1 MGVVNLRALYQ
12 YCMSGHLVHLDLRL
26 DPSVQGS
33 AREWD
38 RTEGESRDPMGMAR
52 TPIPVGK
59 LPVGLLTR
67 LLGELGSMPGEVLLG
82 PAVGE
87 DACAL
92 DLPAGVLVV
101 ATDPITL
108 TGRDIGRH
116 AVIVNAN
123 DVAVMGVRPRWFLA
137 TILVPPGS
145 TAAGIEELF
154 AGVRRAL
161 SEIGAALVGGHT
173 EVTDAAARPIVVGQ
187 MLGLA
192 ENRRFVSTAG
202 VRPDD
207 VIVQVG
213 AAPVEGAAV
222 LAVEAASRL
231 KGLDPA
237 VTAAAVTGA
246 EVPGISV
253 VDAALDAAR
262 LGATALHDPTEGG
275 LAAGLHE
282 LATAGGVR
290 LRVDRAR
297 LLWFEP
303 GLAVCRAL
311 GADPWATL
319 ASGSLLA
326 AFDPAHAVGAAEA
339 LAARGYAVAAIGTAE
354 EGRGV
359 DDTSNRAVPW
369 PSRDEVSRLL
379 AG

>member
-1 MGVVNLRALYQ
+1 M
-12 YCMSGHLVHLDLRL
+12 
-26 DPSVQGS
+26 
-33 AREWD
+33 
-38 RTEGESRDPMGMAR
+38 GESRDRTGMAR

-59 LPVGLLTR
+59 VPVELLAR
-67 LLGELGSMPGEVLLG
+67 LLGDVGPMPGEVLLG
-82 PAVGE
+82 PTVGE

-108 TGRDIGRH
+108 TGRDIGHH

-145 TAAGIEELF
+145 TEAGIEALF
-154 AGVRRAL
+154 SGVRRAL
-161 SEIGAALVGGHT
+161 SEVGATLVGGHT
-173 EVTDAAARPIVVGQ
+173 EVTGAVVRPIVVGQ

-202 VRPDD
+202 VRPGD

-213 AAPVEGAAV
+213 VAPVEGAAV
-222 LAVEAASRL
+222 LAIEAASRFL
-231 KGLDPA
+231 ALDPA
-237 VTAAAVTGA
+237 VTAAAAAGV

-253 VDAALDAAR
+253 VDAALDAAE
-262 LGATALHDPTEGG
+262 LGASALHDPTEGG

-282 LATAGGVR
+282 LATAGGVQ

-297 LLWFEP
+297 MLWFEP

-311 GADPWATL
+311 GADPSATL

-326 AFDPAHAVGAAEA
+326 AFDPAHAAGAAEG
-339 LAARGYAVAAIGTAE
+339 LAARGYAVAAIGTAQV
-354 EGRGV
+354 GRGV
-359 DDTSNRAVPW
+359 EDTSDRAIPW

-379 AG
+379 GADHPAGWR

>member
-1 MGVVNLRALYQ
+1 M
-12 YCMSGHLVHLDLRL
+12 
-26 DPSVQGS
+26 
-33 AREWD
+33 
-38 RTEGESRDPMGMAR
+38 GESRDRMGMAR

-59 LPVGLLTR
+59 VPVELLAR
-67 LLGELGSMPGEVLLG
+67 LLGDVGPMPGEVLLG
-82 PAVGE
+82 PTVGE

-108 TGRDIGRH
+108 TGRDIGHH

-145 TAAGIEELF
+145 TEAGVEALF
-154 AGVRRAL
+154 SGVRRAL
-161 SEIGAALVGGHT
+161 SEVGATLVGGHT
-173 EVTDAAARPIVVGQ
+173 EVTGAVVRPIVVGQ

-192 ENRRFVSTAG
+192 ANRRFVSTAG
-202 VRPDD
+202 VRPGD

-231 KGLDPA
+231 HGLDPA
-237 VTAAAVTGA
+237 VTAAAAAGV

-253 VDAALDAAR
+253 VDAALDAAE
-262 LGATALHDPTEGG
+262 LGASALHDPTEGG

-282 LATAGGVR
+282 LATAGGVQ

-297 LLWFEP
+297 MLWFEP

-326 AFDPAHAVGAAEA
+326 AFDPAHAAGAAEG
-339 LAARGYAVAAIGTAE
+339 LAARGYAVAAIGTAQV
-354 EGRGV
+354 GRGV
-359 DDTSNRAVPW
+359 EDTSDRAIPW

-379 AG
+379 G

>member
-1 MGVVNLRALYQ
+1 
-12 YCMSGHLVHLDLRL
+12 
-26 DPSVQGS
+26 
-33 AREWD
+33 
-38 RTEGESRDPMGMAR
+38 MGMAI

-59 LPVGLLTR
+59 VPVDLLTR
-67 LLGELGSMPGEVLLG
+67 LLGDSGPMPGEVLLG

-108 TGRDIGRH
+108 TGRDIGHH

-123 DVAVMGVRPRWFLA
+123 DVAVMGVHPRWFLA

-145 TAAGIEELF
+145 TDAGIEELF

-161 SEIGAALVGGHT
+161 REIGATLVGGHT
-173 EVTDAAARPIVVGQ
+173 EVTDAVVRPIVVGQ

-202 VRPDD
+202 IRPGD

-231 KGLDPA
+231 HGVDPA
-237 VTAAAVTGA
+237 VTAAAAAGV
-246 EVPGISV
+246 EVPGISI

-282 LATAGGVR
+282 LAMAGGVR

-326 AFDPAHAVGAAEA
+326 AFDPARAAGAAEA
-339 LAARGYAVAAIGTAE
+339 LAARGYAVAAIGTAAV
-354 EGRGV
+354 GRGV
-359 DDTSNRAVPW
+359 DDTLDRAIPW

-379 AG
+379 TG